1 MNSNHENHDCC
12 GKAVPAAEVIAER
25 LAELA
30 PKIGATYEDGVGVN
44 PVDGENLPRRSEVVA
59 ITGKLLEVIFPGFD
73 GSSQYHRDRIGED
86 VALLL
91 REIYTELFDQICRA
105 IHYHCKDRQKLC
117 ECGVQKRTNR
127 AVFRLLNALPK
138 IREIVK
144 RDVEAAYV
152 GDPAATSYDEIILS
166 YPGIK
171 AITIQRLA
179 HVLYLEE
186 IPLIPRMMTEH
197 AHSLTGI
204 DIHPG
209 ATLGKGI
216 FIDHGTGVVI
226 GETAVLGDNVRIYQG
241 VTLGAGNFPKDACG
255 MLIKGNKRHPTI
267 GSNVTIY
274 SGASVLGDISIGD
287 NSVIGGNVWLTESLP
302 AGTKITARPPEHRFK
317 YAAERS

>member
-12 GKAVPAAEVIAER
+12 GKAAPTAVEIAAR
-25 LAELA
+25 LTELA
-30 PKIGATYEDGVGVN
+30 PRIGATYEDGVGVN

-59 ITGKLLEVIFPGFD
+59 ITAKLLEVIFPGFD
-73 GSSQYHRDRIGED
+73 GSSQYHRARIGED

-91 REIYTELFDQICRA
+91 QEIYRELFDQICRA
-105 IHYHCKDRQKLC
+105 IHYHYKEEACC
-117 ECGVQKRTNR
+117 EVGVSRRTNR
-127 AVFRLLNALPK
+127 TVFALLDALPE
-138 IREIVK
+138 IRETMK
-144 RDVEAAYV
+144 LDVAAAYA
-152 GDPAATSYDEIILS
+152 GDPAAVSYDEIILS

-179 HVLYLEE
+179 HVLYTEE
-186 IPLIPRMMTEH
+186 TPLIPRMMTEY

-274 SGASVLGDISIGD
+274 SNASVLGDITIGD

-302 AGTKITARPPEHRFK
+302 AGTKITARPPEHRMKF
-317 YAAERS
+317 ANERT

>member
-1 MNSNHENHDCC
+1 MREFKHDFSD
-12 GKAVPAAEVIAER
+12 GEAAPSIELNRIAR
-25 LAELA
+25 S
-30 PKIGATYEDGVGVN
+30 IGETYRDGFGVN
-44 PVDGENLPRRSEVVA
+44 HVEGGNLPRRAEVVD
-59 ITGKLLEVIFPGFD
+59 ITLKLLEVVFPGFD
-73 GSSQYHRDRIGED
+73 NRSHSRLAAVSED
-86 VALLL
+86 VSELLK
-91 REIYTELFDQICRA
+91 EIYSGLFDQICRA
-105 IHYHCKDRQKLC
+105 IHYHCKDRPRLC
-117 ECGVQKRTNR
+117 ECGVQKRSNR
-127 AVFRLLNALPK
+127 AVFALLDALPG
-138 IREIVK
+138 IRETAK
-144 RDVEAAYV
+144 KDVTVAYA

-171 AITIQRLA
+171 AITVQRLA
-179 HVLYLEE
+179 HVLYQEE

-209 ATLGKGI
+209 ARLGQGV
-216 FIDHGTGVVI
+216 FIDHGTGVVV

-302 AGTKITARPPEHRFK
+302 AGTKITARPPEHRLK